1 MRSSSEEEGD
11 ESDYSDDDEELSI
24 EMIEYD
30 LGLEKYA
37 EQSGNDELNAEGREE
52 VSQPEPKKV
61 INCKEKNSAEKQN
74 GIE

>member
-37 EQSGNDELNAEGREE
+37 EQSGNDKLSPEGREE
-52 VSQPEPKKV
+52 ASQPETKKV
-61 INCKEKNSAEKQN
+61 TNCKEKNSAEKQN